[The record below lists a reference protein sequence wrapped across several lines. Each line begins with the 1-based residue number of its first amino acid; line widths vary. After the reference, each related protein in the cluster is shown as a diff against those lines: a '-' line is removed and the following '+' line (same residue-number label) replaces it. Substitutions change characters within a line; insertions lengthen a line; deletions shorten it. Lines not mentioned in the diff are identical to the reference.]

1 MYNVIIAD
9 DEATIRERLLGF
21 LAKMSA
27 DFKVVGVYENGYD
40 ALVSGVP
47 LEPDLII
54 TDIKMPFISGLELI
68 RQAKVDLPLLQA
80 IIVSGYDDFDFA
92 KQAIDLG
99 VIGYLSKPVT
109 YEEIAS
115 ALQKAKT
122 ELDKKLTV
130 DKNIQDLQKKNESVL
145 QIVQDNDL
153 NKLVTLKSLPDN
165 FRERL
170 SADGIVL
177 ANRNVLFGVFDSDTE
192 EDSLSFEESELV
204 NYYLSQYIDEEL
216 SPYAPFRFSA
226 NGKTSIFLSSEKPFD
241 KEGLQQ
247 ALTRIIA
254 KIHKTCGVSMSVGV
268 SEHGTPEETISYR
281 KLYRHALWTLE
292 YRTVVGTGVVLFYS
306 DLEDTRTSV
315 VGKVDDNEYKNVS
328 YSILYGKKEDAIE
341 AVEKLIDTISS
352 IEYKDSYFLIANN
365 LLDAILKSCT
375 AIDKL
380 YSSYQPHVAIVN
392 RIYGSK
398 SAETTKQYF
407 DELIERVID
416 INQAQRTSGID
427 DAYEHIQQYIQSHYS
442 KSTLSLDDVADE
454 LGYSVSYIS
463 AIFKRNDSS
472 FTKYLTSVR
481 MEQAK
486 LLLANPD
493 NKLVTIANEIGYDD
507 PYYFSHC
514 FKKYFVVSPVE
525 YRKS

>member
-1 MYNVIIAD
+1 
-9 DEATIRERLLGF
+9 
-21 LAKMSA
+21 
-27 DFKVVGVYENGYD
+27 
-40 ALVSGVP
+40 
-47 LEPDLII
+47 
-54 TDIKMPFISGLELI
+54 
-68 RQAKVDLPLLQA
+68 
-80 IIVSGYDDFDFA
+80 
-92 KQAIDLG
+92 
-99 VIGYLSKPVT
+99 
-109 YEEIAS
+109 
-115 ALQKAKT
+115 
-122 ELDKKLTV
+122 
-130 DKNIQDLQKKNESVL
+130 
-145 QIVQDNDL
+145 
-153 NKLVTLKSLPDN
+153 
-165 FRERL
+165 
-170 SADGIVL
+170 
-177 ANRNVLFGVFDSDTE
+177 
-192 EDSLSFEESELV
+192 
-204 NYYLSQYIDEEL
+204 
-216 SPYAPFRFSA
+216 
-226 NGKTSIFLSSEKPFD
+226 
-241 KEGLQQ
+241 
-247 ALTRIIA
+247 
-254 KIHKTCGVSMSVGV
+254 MSVGV

-514 FKKYFVVSPVE
+514 FKKYFGVSPVE

>member
-1 MYNVIIAD
+1 
-9 DEATIRERLLGF
+9 
-21 LAKMSA
+21 
-27 DFKVVGVYENGYD
+27 
-40 ALVSGVP
+40 
-47 LEPDLII
+47 
-54 TDIKMPFISGLELI
+54 
-68 RQAKVDLPLLQA
+68 
-80 IIVSGYDDFDFA
+80 
-92 KQAIDLG
+92 LG

-109 YEEIAS
+109 YDEIAS
-115 ALQKAKT
+115 ALSKAKT

-130 DKNIQDLQKKNESVL
+130 DKNIQDLQSKNESVL
-145 QIVQDNDL
+145 KIVQDNDL
-153 NKLVTLKSLPDN
+153 NKLTTLKALPEN
-165 FRERL
+165 FREKL
-170 SADGIVL
+170 AADGIQL
-177 ANRNVLFGVFDSDTE
+177 TNRHVLFAVFDSDSE

-204 NYYLSQYIDEEL
+204 NYYLIEYIDEEL
-216 SPYAPFRFSA
+216 SSYASFHFTSA
-226 NGKTSIFLSSEKPFD
+226 GKTSLFLTSDKPFA
-241 KEGLQQ
+241 KEALQQ

-268 SEHGTPEETISYR
+268 SEVGSPNESVSYR

-315 VGKVDDNEYKNVS
+315 IGKIDDNEYKNVT
-328 YSILYGKKEDAIE
+328 YSLLYGKEEDAHE
-341 AVEKLIDTISS
+341 AVDKMIDTISS
-352 IEYKDSYFLIANN
+352 IEYKDSYFLITNN
-365 LLDAILKSCT
+365 LLDAILKSCA

-380 YSSYQPHVAIVN
+380 YASYMPHVAIVN

-398 SAETTKQYF
+398 SSETTKQYF
-407 DELIERVID
+407 NELVDKVIA
-416 INQAQRTSGID
+416 INVDQRTTGID
-427 DAYEHIQQYIQSHYS
+427 EAYQHIQQYIESHYS

-514 FKKYFVVSPVE
+514 FKKYFGVSPLE